1 MFTITIEEKIAVL
14 EDMLEL
20 ENGTLTVET
29 KLSTVDE
36 FDSMAKLSLIV
47 ISDEEFGKKLT
58 GEQLREFKTIGDI
71 LTFWE

>member
-1 MFTITIEEKIAVL
+1 MTIEEKIAVL

-58 GEQLREFKTIGDI
+58 GERLREFKTIGDI

>member
-1 MFTITIEEKIAVL
+1 MTIEEKIAVL

-36 FDSMAKLSLIV
+36 FDSMAKLSLLV

>member
-1 MFTITIEEKIAVL
+1 MTIEEKIAVL

-36 FDSMAKLSLIV
+36 FDSMAKLSLII

>member
-1 MFTITIEEKIAVL
+1 MTIDEKIAVL

>member
-1 MFTITIEEKIAVL
+1 MTIEEKIAVL

-47 ISDEEFGKKLT
+47 ISDEEFGKELT

>member
-1 MFTITIEEKIAVL
+1 MTIEEKTAVL

>member
-1 MFTITIEEKIAVL
+1 MTIEEKIAFL

>member
-1 MFTITIEEKIAVL
+1 MTIEEKIAVL

-20 ENGTLTVET
+20 ENGTLIVET

>member
-1 MFTITIEEKIAVL
+1 MTVEEKIAVL

-47 ISDEEFGKKLT
+47 ISDEEFGKKLI
-58 GEQLREFKTIGDI
+58 GEQLRKFKTIGDI

>member
-1 MFTITIEEKIAVL
+1 MTIEDKIAVL